1 MRGKDANT
9 GRRYLLWLLPW
20 LAPTVDAAAAESSQS
35 AFIPESELRRALRS
49 LFTPQAERLDRSDAA
64 LVLPMDSNSSLKS
77 FTFVEHFETEI
88 GYSQLAELSR
98 SNGSLAT
105 RSELTSYF
113 ARAGFGADVYEN
125 LRASVLVGAG
135 AFYSAATDYT
145 IDGSPLGDAR
155 AQELAFSGWIGFS
168 LRYRLNASTEL
179 RFGWE
184 LYDDVLLPETGFA
197 GDVAQWR
204 MVLENRW

>member
-1 MRGKDANT
+1 MIGKDAKI
-9 GRRYLLWLLPW
+9 RACYLWQLLCW
-20 LAPTVDAAAAESSQS
+20 APATFASASEPSSPN
-35 AFIPESELRRALRS
+35 FVPDSELRRALRS
-49 LFTPQAERLDRSDAA
+49 VFTPQAERLDRSDAA

-98 SNGSLAT
+98 SDGTLAT

-113 ARAGFGADVYEN
+113 ARAGFGANVYDN

-145 IDGSPLGDAR
+145 LDGSPLGAAR

-168 LRYRLNASTEL
+168 LRYQLNATTEL